1 MHQTIWKRKSWSCHG
16 QEKGGTDAERLRVF
30 DWFAERVLPRHR
42 EVGIGHAQL
51 LRLLTTDARRT
62 LKNLK
67 TPVTKSP
74 SVYVVTESANG

>member
-1 MHQTIWKRKSWSCHG
+1 MKVEKMDVPRR

-51 LRLLTTDARRT
+51 LRLLTTDARRAPQC
-62 LKNLK
+62 LRL
-67 TPVTKSP
+67 
-74 SVYVVTESANG
+74 TETGYYI